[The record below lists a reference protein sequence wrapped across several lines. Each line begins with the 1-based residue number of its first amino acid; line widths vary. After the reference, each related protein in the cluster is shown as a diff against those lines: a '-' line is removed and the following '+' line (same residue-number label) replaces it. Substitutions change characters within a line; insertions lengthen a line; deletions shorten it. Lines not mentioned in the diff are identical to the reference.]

1 MQKRPYSLEEPGD
14 FWEHKFEEVKRIIK
28 SAFGDKIISIDHV
41 GSNSFG
47 IKAKPLLDIL
57 VVVKDINDLPEE
69 KVAMEKFGYSW
80 EDNYIE
86 QDSVFFYKLE
96 GERKIENIHV
106 MSVGHQKIDQFLLT
120 KEYFLAHPD
129 ALKEYEDLKISLNR
143 QFPDDYPA
151 YRAGKNDFLQNIL
164 RLAREWRDN
173 K

>member
-1 MQKRPYSLEEPGD
+1 MQKRPYSLEDPND
-14 FWEHKFEEVKRIIK
+14 SWAQKFADVKKILE
-28 SAFGDKIISIDHV
+28 SVFGEKIISVDHI

-57 VVVKDINDLPEE
+57 IVVKDIKDLVKE
-69 KVAMEKFGYSW
+69 KAAMEHIGYSW

-106 MSVGHQKIDQFLLT
+106 MSLGHQKIDQFLLT
-120 KEYFLAHPD
+120 KEYFLAHPEV
-129 ALKEYEDLKISLNR
+129 LQEYEQLKINLNK
-143 QFPDDYPA
+143 QFPDDYPS

-164 RLAREWRDN
+164 KLAKEWKD
-173 K
+173 KI